1 MRRICTQLAA
11 LIMALALILGMSP
24 AVAEQE
30 SGMEFDEGNIVLSF
44 AALSDIHQTGR
55 ESSYAGQQF
64 LTALEILSRN
74 RMDAF
79 VVAGDLTETG
89 AEAEAEQFAGTY
101 AKFFDGVPL
110 IYAMGNHDGQ
120 DGSGAQMFIDAFD
133 SSVFAADVDE
143 SAIVA
148 GNRHA
153 VVNGFHF
160 VCVETM
166 EYYGGE
172 ENCLFSED
180 TLAWLEETLAEIDAE
195 DPDKPIFVIV
205 HPMVGG
211 TVYGSDEPNTE
222 EWGGLAWYTTQ
233 LTDILKQYPQVITF
247 SGHTHTMINDEKS
260 IMQTDFTS
268 VGCGSVYY
276 MAADASYAPLSSG
289 GNAGDG
295 DETSQGLYVEV
306 DGENRVRITR
316 LDFWRDGVIKQPWII
331 DAPAED
337 GSHLQRYTMA
347 RAKNNEAP
355 DMSGSL
361 VMVWQNPSED
371 QWSAGMKFTTGT
383 DDELIHHYELTLV
396 ENGQELSTVW
406 ISSEFYLV
414 LQPEQMRKTFS
425 YDLGLLK
432 PETEYEIHLVAVDS
446 WNARSEDMVYTFTTG
461 SIEA

>member
-143 SAIVA
+143 SAIVT

-172 ENCLFSED
+172 ENCLFSKD
-180 TLAWLEETLAEIDAE
+180 TLA
-195 DPDKPIFVIV
+195 
-205 HPMVGG
+205 
-211 TVYGSDEPNTE
+211 
-222 EWGGLAWYTTQ
+222 
-233 LTDILKQYPQVITF
+233 
-247 SGHTHTMINDEKS
+247 
-260 IMQTDFTS
+260 
-268 VGCGSVYY
+268 
-276 MAADASYAPLSSG
+276 
-289 GNAGDG
+289 
-295 DETSQGLYVEV
+295 
-306 DGENRVRITR
+306 
-316 LDFWRDGVIKQPWII
+316 
-331 DAPAED
+331 
-337 GSHLQRYTMA
+337 
-347 RAKNNEAP
+347 
-355 DMSGSL
+355 
-361 VMVWQNPSED
+361 
-371 QWSAGMKFTTGT
+371 
-383 DDELIHHYELTLV
+383 
-396 ENGQELSTVW
+396 
-406 ISSEFYLV
+406 
-414 LQPEQMRKTFS
+414 
-425 YDLGLLK
+425 
-432 PETEYEIHLVAVDS
+432 
-446 WNARSEDMVYTFTTG
+446 
-461 SIEA
+461 